1 MTTCR
6 LVMPGE
12 HLRGINLANAVS
24 IAAYEYYRQLESL
37 YHLCNK
43 RHEFSEA
50 SPILHGQ
57 KSFITAERINC
68 KAETIAYRCHT

>member
-12 HLRGINLANAVS
+12 HVRGINLANAVS
-24 IAAYEYYRQLESL
+24 IAAYECYRQLESL

-50 SPILHGQ
+50 SPDSARSKKLY
-57 KSFITAERINC
+57 NC
-68 KAETIAYRCHT
+68 RKNQL